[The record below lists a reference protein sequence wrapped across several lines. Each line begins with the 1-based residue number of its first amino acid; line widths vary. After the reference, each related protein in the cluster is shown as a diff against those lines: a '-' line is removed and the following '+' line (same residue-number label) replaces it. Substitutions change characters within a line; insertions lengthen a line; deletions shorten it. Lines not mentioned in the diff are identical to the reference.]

1 MIDGLRKNAENSA
14 EPATGESLSV
24 VFDLGGVLI
33 DWNPR
38 YLYRR
43 LIDDDAAIERFLASV
58 CTQAWNETF
67 DAGRPFAEGVAEL
80 CARHPGHAEL
90 IESFDTR
97 WLEMVH
103 GPIDGTVRHLEAL
116 ALAGT
121 PLFALSNWSAEKF
134 PHVRE
139 RYAFF
144 DHFRGIVISGEI
156 GVIKPDPR
164 AFEALL
170 DRAARPAEACLLIDD
185 SETNVHAADR
195 LGFRTILFRDPE
207 QLATA
212 LSAHGLPH
220 A

>member
-1 MIDGLRKNAENSA
+1 MPDAPCYGDEM
-14 EPATGESLSV
+14 EGSLTV

-43 LIDDDAAIERFLASV
+43 LIDDEAAIERFLTSI

-67 DAGRPFAEGVAEL
+67 DAGRPFADGVAEL
-80 CARHPGHAEL
+80 CARHPEHAPL

-97 WLEMVH
+97 WTEMVR
-103 GPIDGTVRHLEAL
+103 GPIDGTVRHLDAL
-116 ALAGT
+116 ARAGT

-134 PHVRE
+134 PRVRE
-139 RYAFF
+139 QYTFF
-144 DHFRGIVISGEI
+144 DHFRAIVISGEI

-164 AFEALL
+164 AFQALL
-170 DRAARPAEACLLIDD
+170 ERAGRPPAACLLIDD
-185 SETNVHAADR
+185 SETNVRAADR
-195 LGFRTILFRDPE
+195 LGFRTIHFESPD
-207 QLATA
+207 QLANA
-212 LSAHGLPH
+212 LSAHGLAH